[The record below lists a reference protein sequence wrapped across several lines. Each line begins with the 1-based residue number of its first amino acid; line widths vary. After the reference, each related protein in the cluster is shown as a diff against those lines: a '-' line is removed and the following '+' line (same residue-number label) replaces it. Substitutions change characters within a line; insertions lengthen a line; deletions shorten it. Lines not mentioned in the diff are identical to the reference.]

1 MTTLTYRHQVLRNLQ
16 FGTLPAFLDAQ
27 KEKNALLV
35 AHGLTPYAVWAPA
48 FGGLHHMVLEAHF
61 ASMAAFEAEHLATK
75 KIEGMAALNA
85 AQLECTVPGS
95 AHDQLQRLGLQ
106 A

>member
-1 MTTLTYRHQVLRNLQ
+1 MKTYRHQVLRNLE
-16 FGTLPAFLDAQ
+16 FGTLPTFMAAQ
-27 KEKNALLV
+27 RKKNELLV
-35 AHGLTPYAVWAPA
+35 EAGLTPYAVYAPA

-61 ASMAAFEAEHLATK
+61 DSMAAFEAEHLATK

-85 AQLECTVPGS
+85 EQLACTIPGT
-95 AHDQLQRLGLQ
+95 ALDQLQRLGLE